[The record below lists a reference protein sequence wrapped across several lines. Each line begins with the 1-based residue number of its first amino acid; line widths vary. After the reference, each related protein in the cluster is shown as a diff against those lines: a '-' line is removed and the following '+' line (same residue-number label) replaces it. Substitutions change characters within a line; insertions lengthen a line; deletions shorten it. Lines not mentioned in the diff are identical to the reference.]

1 MHVDTG
7 STSGM
12 LDQALQLQKL
22 ISEHL
27 VNMHVETQKM
37 LIKQENKRVSGS
49 MKDLITPL
57 RDADENNMLHLA
69 GKNATK
75 ERLADVSGAALQM
88 QIEILWF
95 KEHKELIVEGE
106 KWMKGTTSQCVVV
119 ATLIATIVFASAF
132 TVSGKYQISGSITHH
147 QLSSIRLN
155 LVLVFSTR

>member
-95 KEHKELIVEGE
+95 KFQVDIYNGVPIFHRKPIFAVFVEVDALWNHYP
-106 KWMKGTTSQCVVV
+106 KS
-119 ATLIATIVFASAF
+119 
-132 TVSGKYQISGSITHH
+132 
-147 QLSSIRLN
+147 
-155 LVLVFSTR
+155 

>member
-37 LIKQENKRVSGS
+37 LIKQENKRVS
-49 MKDLITPL
+49 
-57 RDADENNMLHLA
+57 
-69 GKNATK
+69 
-75 ERLADVSGAALQM
+75 DVSGAALQM

-95 KEHKELIVEGE
+95 KEHKELIVEGG
-106 KWMKGTTSQCVVV
+106 KWMKGTASQCVVV
-119 ATLIATIVFASAF
+119 ATLIATIVFASFRTMAF
-132 TVSGKYQISGSITHH
+132 
-147 QLSSIRLN
+147 LSSIGNQSL
-155 LVLVFSTR
+155 LCL